1 MTSLLSMNNT
11 VHPPPQT
18 LQINILKKDS
28 NHIRDP
34 LRDEMAGPH
43 PDVNHNAYQLL
54 KFHGSYLQDDRSKR
68 TKGAEKDYSFML
80 RLKMPGGDCPPSLFA
95 LLDDLSNEYGQG
107 NLRLTT
113 RQTYQLHGVKKP
125 NLKHVIKSIMKVGGS
140 TVGGCG
146 DVNRNIMTTPAPITD
161 KPEYGHAR
169 YLTRVLAEV
178 LRPVSNAFA
187 ELWLDSDDEAS
198 LLTETYWREGLNY
211 DIEGKYAEDNGRGI
225 VVNDPE
231 EPIYGN
237 IYLPRKFKIGVTVPG
252 DNSIDIYTNDIG
264 FVTVVDDSSGE
275 LLGYNVMVGGGMGR
289 THRKD
294 TTFARA
300 ADHMG
305 FVTADKAVD
314 VARAILAVQRDH
326 GNREIRANARMK
338 YLVHTLGVD
347 RFKLLV
353 ESYTGFPIEPWR
365 LLKEWRYSDWMGWHK
380 QGGGKWFLGI
390 NIENGRI
397 IDREGEPQMKSFLRA
412 VTDKLRKTLV
422 CTPNQ
427 SLIIKDISENER
439 GIVEDLMTSYSIKRI
454 EEYDPLVRLSMAC
467 PALPMCGLAMTEA
480 ERRMPDYNVRI
491 RSLLD
496 KVGLENEEIQIR
508 MTGCPNGCARPY
520 MAELAFVGDGPDTY
534 QIWMGGTPYN
544 DRVGYP
550 YQDRMKDKE
559 MERTIEPIMRVYK
572 AQRQNKSGTN
582 FPETFGE
589 WSSRLGKE
597 GVELA
602 VSSK

>member
-1 MTSLLSMNNT
+1 M
-11 VHPPPQT
+11 
-18 LQINILKKDS
+18 LKKNS

-34 LRDEMAGPH
+34 LREQIVAPT
-43 PDVNHNAYQLL
+43 PDVNHDAYQLL

-80 RLKMPGGDCPPSLFA
+80 RLKMPGGDCPPSLYK

-113 RQTYQLHGVKKP
+113 RQTFQLHGVKKP
-125 NLKHVIKSIMKVGGS
+125 NLKHVIKSIMKVGSS

-169 YLTRVLAEV
+169 HLTRVLAEV

-198 LLTETYWREGLNY
+198 LLIETYWREGLNY
-211 DIEGKYAEDNGRGI
+211 DVEGKYAEDNGRGI
-225 VVNDPE
+225 VVDDPE

-264 FVTVVDDSSGE
+264 FIPIIDDTSGE
-275 LLGYNVMVGGGMGR
+275 LMGYNVMVGGGMGR

-305 FVTADKAVD
+305 YVSADKAVD
-314 VARAILAVQRDH
+314 VARAIVAVQRDH
-326 GNREIRANARMK
+326 GNREVRANARMK
-338 YLVHTLGVD
+338 YLVHTLGID
-347 RFKLLV
+347 RFKVLV
-353 ESYTGFPIEPWR
+353 ESYVGFPIESWR
-365 LLKEWRYSDWMGWHK
+365 PIKEWRYSDWMGWHK
-380 QGGGKWFLGI
+380 QGGGKWFLGV

-397 IDREGEPQMKSFLRA
+397 IDRPGEPQIKSFLRA
-412 VTDKLRKTLV
+412 LTDRLSKTFV

-427 SLIIKDISENER
+427 SIIIKDISEDER
-439 GIVEDLMTSYSIKRI
+439 GIIENLMSSHSIKHI

-467 PALPMCGLAMTEA
+467 PALPMCGLAITEA
-480 ERRMPDYNVRI
+480 ERRMPEYNMRI

-534 QIWMGGTPYN
+534 QIWMGGTPMN

-550 YQDRMKDKE
+550 FQERMKDKE
-559 MERTIEPIMRVYK
+559 MESTIEPILRAYK
-572 AQRQNKSGTN
+572 AQRQNKSGTS
-582 FPETFGE
+582 FLETFGE
-589 WSSRLGKE
+589 WTSRLGKE
-597 GVELA
+597 GVDHALTGK
-602 VSSK
+602 SQ